1 MKGYEN
7 LFNPPK
13 YVSMDTRIDGSN
25 PFILL
30 ERFRETALKQG
41 WTEADIDKVILA
53 SKTKDY
59 QHLIDTI
66 MYHIL

>member
-1 MKGYEN
+1 MSN

-13 YVSMDTRIDGSN
+13 YVSMDTRIDSN
-25 PFILL
+25 AFILL
-30 ERFRETALKQG
+30 EKFSKAALKQG

-66 MYHIL
+66 MYHIK